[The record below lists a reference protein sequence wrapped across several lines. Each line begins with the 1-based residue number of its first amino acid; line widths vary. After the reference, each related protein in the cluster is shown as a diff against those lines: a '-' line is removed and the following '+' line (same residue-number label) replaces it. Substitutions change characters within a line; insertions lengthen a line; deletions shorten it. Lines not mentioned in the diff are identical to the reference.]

1 LNLSQS
7 FERPDQP
14 QVSAIQREE
23 VEGVEEDMLT
33 RRLAPQPFE
42 HREPVLI
49 AGNRLAIDQAGTHL
63 EPVNGLVMLPT
74 KFELV
79 INLKTARRRSG

>member
-1 LNLSQS
+1 
-7 FERPDQP
+7 
-14 QVSAIQREE
+14 
-23 VEGVEEDMLT
+23 MLT

-63 EPVNGLVMLPT
+63 EPVNGLTRHALAAAKDRGVNQQR
-74 KFELV
+74 E
-79 INLKTARRRSG
+79 AW